1 MSSTRKVS
9 EEEVK
14 HIAQLARIELT
25 PDESQRFARELSDV
39 LGYVEQLQ
47 EVDTEGVEP
56 ITQVTGLKNVL
67 RDDVAVPCPPETKEI
82 MAKNYPDSQDGYIR
96 VKQILK

>member
-1 MSSTRKVS
+1 MAENTKVS

-14 HIAQLARIELT
+14 HIAELARIELT
-25 PDESQRFARELSDV
+25 EEEAERFTREISDV
-39 LGYVEQLQ
+39 LGYVKQLE

-56 ITQVTGLKNVL
+56 ISQVTGKINVF
-67 RDDVAVPCPPETKEI
+67 REDESRMADEDTKST

-96 VKQILK
+96 VKQIL

>member
-1 MSSTRKVS
+1 MAENNKVS

-14 HIAQLARIELT
+14 HIAELARIELT
-25 PDESQRFARELSDV
+25 GEEVNKFAKEISDI
-39 LGYVEQLQ
+39 LGYVKQLE

-56 ITQVTGLKNVL
+56 ISQVTGKTNVF
-67 RDDVAVPCPPETKEI
+67 REDVAEDASQEKKDA

-96 VKQILK
+96 VKQIM

>member
-1 MSSTRKVS
+1 MAEKNKVS

-25 PDESQRFARELSDV
+25 AEETERFAREISDV

-47 EVDTEGVEP
+47 EVDTNDVEP
-56 ITQVTGLKNVL
+56 ISQITGKFNVF
-67 RDDVAVPCPPETKEI
+67 REDEVIDCPQETKDI
-82 MAKNYPDSQDGYIR
+82 MAENYPDKQDGYIK
-96 VKQILK
+96 VKQIM